1 MQPPFVSPPPPSP
14 QQPCCGSTPGRFFH
28 RPSLSELFPTSTTP
42 RNTPHDLFPDGS
54 SALSPD
60 LDPKF
65 RRSESACRLRGTMGA
80 LVGMLEPNI
89 TRRQTQP
96 STTYGDSTAP
106 AAASRA
112 GLPTCMHDNG
122 GESKQ
127 ASRQASKCRACI
139 SLVVS
144 GEASCPRSFWCFCVA
159 SLSRSHFPGDLLWGP

>member
-127 ASRQASKCRACI
+127 ASKQVPCVHI
-139 SLVVS
+139 
-144 GEASCPRSFWCFCVA
+144 PRSFGRGVMSTVVLVFLCCEFIQIT
-159 SLSRSHFPGDLLWGP
+159 FPWGSVVGTITS

>member
-14 QQPCCGSTPGRFFH
+14 QQPCCGSTPGRLFH
-28 RPSLSELFPTSTTP
+28 RPSLSELYPTSTTP

-65 RRSESACRLRGTMGA
+65 RRSESACRLRRTIGA

-96 STTYGDSTAP
+96 SRRVETPRLRRRRPGPDCR
-106 AAASRA
+106 RA
-112 GLPTCMHDNG
+112 CMTMEG
-122 GESKQ
+122 KASKQ
-127 ASRQASKCRACI
+127 VPCVHI
-139 SLVVS
+139 
-144 GEASCPRSFWCFCVA
+144 PRSFGRGVMSTVVLVFLCCEFIQIT
-159 SLSRSHFPGDLLWGP
+159 FPWGSVVGTITS